1 MLKKNKPKAKI
12 VQFSDESRVFPDG
25 SRIVYS
31 ETETKIVLYQKYPFN
46 KSVTYVYDR
55 KTQEVFVN
63 SKKGSNSDKLKM
75 IKLGQYFIA
84 NASEKDLIT
93 VDVFTKD

>member
-1 MLKKNKPKAKI
+1 MLKKSKPKAKI

-55 KTQEVFVN
+55 KTQEIFVN

-75 IKLGQYFIA
+75 IKLGQYFIT
-84 NASEKDLIT
+84 NASENDLIT

>member
-31 ETETKIVLYQKYPFN
+31 ETETKIVLYQKHPFN
-46 KSVTYVYDR
+46 KSVTYVFDR
-55 KTQEVFVN
+55 KSQEVFVN

>member
-55 KTQEVFVN
+55 KTQEIFVN
-63 SKKGSNSDKLKM
+63 SKKGSNADKLKM
-75 IKLGQYFIA
+75 IKLGQYFIT
-84 NASEKDLIT
+84 NVSEQDLIT